1 MRVQHWWLEARP
13 RSGQNLA
20 HSRWPVGGS
29 RTIDKA
35 ARSRYATLT
44 GFEFVMRA
52 PAIEADRFGAGEVWV
67 AEVDKVV
74 VGFVLLQP
82 HEDTLYLAN
91 VPVVLEASGHKIG
104 VALIAQAV
112 SRATTAKAVTLATF
126 RAPPWNGPWFRR
138 QGFEPVPED
147 CIQSML
153 RAIQE
158 RYSPYVDMS
167 TRETLWYRT

>member
-1 MRVQHWWLEARP
+1 MLIRVG
-13 RSGQNLA
+13 RSEEIERFQA
-20 HSRWPVGGS
+20 
-29 RTIDKA
+29 IDKA
-35 ARSRYATLT
+35 ARSRYATLP
-44 GFEFVMRA
+44 GFEFVVRA
-52 PAIEADRFGAGEVWV
+52 PAIDADRFGPGEVWV

-91 VPVVLEASGHKIG
+91 VSVVPEASGHNIG

-112 SRATTAKAVTLATF
+112 SRATATAAKAVTLATF

-147 CIQSML
+147 CIQPML
-153 RAIQE
+153 RAILEGHSQ
-158 RYSPYVDMS
+158 YVDMS